1 MNTVPASIAAV
12 DDSLAA
18 LARAA
23 AHDDWETAG
32 TLVDGLLQALAAAQ
46 NGSLERSLLQALYR
60 RAQVAVDE
68 LRHAAQAA
76 RGSTRDAVRDVARG
90 RRAVAAYA

>member
-1 MNTVPASIAAV
+1 MLTVPPPIAAV
-12 DDSLAA
+12 DEKLAA

-23 AHDDWETAG
+23 ANADWEGAVP
-32 TLVDGLLQALAAAQ
+32 LVDGLLQALAAASA
-46 NGSLERSLLQALYR
+46 GGLDHGLLQALYR

-76 RGSTRDAVRDVARG
+76 HGSTRDAVRDVARG
-90 RRAVAAYA
+90 RRALAAYA